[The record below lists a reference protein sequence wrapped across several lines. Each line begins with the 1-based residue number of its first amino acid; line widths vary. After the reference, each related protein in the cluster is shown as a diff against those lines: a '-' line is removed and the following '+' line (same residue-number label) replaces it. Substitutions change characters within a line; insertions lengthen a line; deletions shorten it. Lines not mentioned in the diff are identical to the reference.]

1 MVRIR
6 LIQAS
11 RITHHE
17 RTLMT
22 YFYKITLGWLILFT
36 FLIPWPAQADEP
48 VQLILRNLPLQ
59 DDRLLVMTIQL
70 ENVTDLYG
78 AEIQLRYDSTQLKV
92 RDEDPRLEG
101 VQIAPGP
108 LLAFDDRFVAL
119 NEANAQ
125 AGLID
130 FVFTLLKPAL
140 PINQAGVLAT
150 VAFEVTGSG
159 PFKVEVAQAKF
170 VSSKLTA
177 MPVATTVLALAGPQD
192 SEPVSP
198 QPLAA
203 RFPWSWIWAITG
215 ILGIVITAL
224 LLFRQAA
231 AGTGVTGSLPAA
243 RRVPGV
249 TASPTHTA
257 VLLTEQGRRAMAQ
270 GHPAQAYDRFS
281 QAIELD
287 PANAAAWLGKG
298 LVAQQEIE
306 KRICFQRALA
316 LEPGNIQ
323 AQMELQRLDTSIK
336 GVLK

>member
-1 MVRIR
+1 M
-6 LIQAS
+6 
-11 RITHHE
+11 
-17 RTLMT
+17 LMT
-22 YFYKITLGWLILFT
+22 FLLKKILGLWLILCSL
-36 FLIPWPAQADEP
+36 FLPWPAQADEP
-48 VQLILRNLPLQ
+48 VQLILHNLPLQ
-59 DDRLLVMTIQL
+59 DDRLLVVTIQL
-70 ENVTDLYG
+70 ENVVDLYG
-78 AEIQLRYDSTQLKV
+78 AEIQLRYDSAQLKV

-119 NEANAQ
+119 NEADAQ

-130 FVFTLLKPAL
+130 FVFTLLKPAP

-177 MPVATTVLALAGPQD
+177 LPVATTALVLAGPQD
-192 SEPVSP
+192 LKSVLP
-198 QPLAA
+198 QPVVT
-203 RFPWSWIWAITG
+203 RFPFSWAWAIAG
-215 ILGIVITAL
+215 ILGIVIIAL
-224 LLFRQAA
+224 LLLRLLPTGAA
-231 AGTGVTGSLPAA
+231 VTGGQPAA

-257 VLLTEQGRRAMAQ
+257 ALLTEQGRRAMAQ
-270 GHPAQAYDRFS
+270 GHLAQAYDRFS

-298 LVAQQEIE
+298 LVAQQETE

-316 LEPGNIQ
+316 LEPDNTQ
-323 AQMELQRLDTSIK
+323 AQMELQRLDTSMK
-336 GVLK
+336 GF

>member
-1 MVRIR
+1 
-6 LIQAS
+6 
-11 RITHHE
+11 
-17 RTLMT
+17 MT
-22 YFYKITLGWLILFT
+22 FLFKTTLGLWLILFAL
-36 FLIPWPAQADEP
+36 FIPWPVQADEP

-59 DDRLLVMTIQL
+59 DDRLLVVTIQL

-78 AEIQLRYDSTQLKV
+78 AEIQLRYDPAQLKV

-119 NEANAQ
+119 NQADAQ

-130 FVFTLLKPAL
+130 FVFTLLKPAP
-140 PINQAGVLAT
+140 PINEAGVLAT

-177 MPVATTVLALAGPQD
+177 LPVATTTLALAGPQD
-192 SEPVSP
+192 LKTVLSQPVVTRTP
-198 QPLAA
+198 
-203 RFPWSWIWAITG
+203 FSWAWVIAG
-215 ILGIVITAL
+215 ILGIVTIAL
-224 LLFRQAA
+224 LVFRRLPAEAA
-231 AGTGVTGSLPAA
+231 ATGGQLAT

-249 TASPTHTA
+249 TASTTRTA
-257 VLLTEQGRRAMAQ
+257 ALLAEQGLRAKAQ
-270 GHPAQAYDRFS
+270 GDLAQAYDRFS

-298 LVAQQEIE
+298 QVAEQETE

-316 LEPGNIQ
+316 LEPGNAQ
-323 AQMELQRLDTSIK
+323 AQAELQRLDTSIK
-336 GVLK
+336 GFVNHENYSS